1 MSEQVKSQFPTEMVD
16 IPSKGKLYPKEHP
29 LSSGKVEMR
38 YMTAKEEDIITS
50 RTLIQKG
57 IAFDRLLE
65 SLIVDKIDLSSLL
78 LGDKNALMI
87 AARVLGYGKD
97 YTITMTDAAN
107 EKHEIKVDLSVL
119 LDKPIEFKKFIE
131 GTRTFEVELP
141 LSKRKVVLKISDGK
155 DESMV
160 EADLKGLRKLAKA
173 TGVVPEITTRLIH
186 SIVSVD
192 GNDKK
197 EAIRSFVNNELLAG
211 DSSFI
216 REELYNMSP
225 DLDMTTEWEDSD
237 GEIQDIDIPIN
248 LDFFFPNA
256 RR

>member
-1 MSEQVKSQFPTEMVD
+1 MSEQTKSQFPTEMVD

-29 LSSGKVEMR
+29 FSSGKVEMR

-57 IAFDRLLE
+57 IAFDRLLQ
-65 SLIVDKIDLSSLL
+65 SLL
-78 LGDKNALMI
+78 
-87 AARVLGYGKD
+87 V
-97 YTITMTDAAN
+97 
-107 EKHEIKVDLSVL
+107 EKVDLSNL
-119 LDKPIEFKKFIE
+119 NNKPVDFKKFISN
-131 GTRTFEVELP
+131 TRQFEVELP
-141 LSKRKVVLKISDGK
+141 LSKRKVVVKINDGK
-155 DESMV
+155 DEKLID
-160 EADLKGLRKLAKA
+160 ADLKGLKKLAKT

-186 SIVSVD
+186 SIVSID

-211 DSSFI
+211 DSSYL
-216 REELYNMSP
+216 RDQLYDMSP
-225 DLDMTTEWEDSD
+225 DLDMTTEWEDSN